1 MNKLLYILSLITLA
15 GCNTS
20 PQIVPDNTSDSPVM
34 LKLKHDIL
42 NGDKISGNWGWVLW
56 YLPVLLLVLA
66 WVWKEFIN
74 KPLHIDD
81 KEDKEDSATQPAP
94 QDSSTTVP

>member
-1 MNKLLYILSLITLA
+1 
-15 GCNTS
+15 
-20 PQIVPDNTSDSPVM
+20 M

-42 NGDKISGNWGWVLW
+42 NGDKIAGNWGWILW
-56 YLPVLLLVLA
+56 YVPVLLMILA

-81 KEDKEDSATQPAP
+81 KTDPEQPTSQDPQQPSA
-94 QDSSTTVP
+94 